1 MIDRRQFLGAPALIS
16 GAGLAGAFVQD
27 GGAKWWETMR
37 RLGQLNINEQDAGSL
52 DVGRWIGYWKEIGV
66 DGLIVSCAGIMAFYP
81 SNVPHHR
88 RASSLGARDLFGEYS
103 SAARKAGIRVIAR
116 LDPSHAFDEFFRARP
131 EWFARNAK
139 GAEIRHNENPELVRT
154 CEFSGYYHEHMKAII
169 DEIVSRYDPDAFYTN
184 AWPGTGLG
192 SLCHCGNCRQ
202 RFGGGLP
209 AAVNRRDPA
218 YRKWTEAR
226 LERVLEV
233 WRIWQQAA
241 EANRADRVYVGN
253 LGGSIRAEVNV
264 RKVAAVAKWMNADHQ
279 DRSGAVPMWDCA
291 QQGRIGYAVMRGRP
305 VTNVTSG
312 YNMGDNIWRHT
323 AKSRPEA
330 RMWLKQSAASGMV
343 PWLTWLG
350 GEPKDTRWLETG
362 REVFPWLKRH
372 EAHFANVRSMARVGL
387 VWPQRTQVW
396 SESAN
401 NTESLQGFYF
411 ALLEGRIP
419 FDLIHDEDLTPER
432 LRGYSAVA
440 LPNAALLSE
449 AACAA
454 LRGYVAGGGGL
465 VSTYETSLYDEWG
478 ARRADFGLAAA
489 FGAQAANADP
499 GQQRNSYLKIVAKH
513 EILSGFEGTTY
524 LPGPRNRVVLS
535 DSRGALLRRVNGF
548 PAFPPEMVYERG
560 NPDGGPELVV
570 REQGG
575 RSAYF
580 ASDVCAT
587 LWRSWNPDLSRLLS
601 NAVRWAARGRTGV
614 EVNGS
619 GLVDIFYW
627 ETRPGLAVHI
637 LNYTNPA
644 LMKGPAR
651 EIYPQGEQRV
661 RLELPE
667 GFRVKKVTALEAER
681 AIPFTVRG
689 GHVEF
694 TLPGVRELEVAAIE
708 RA

>member
-1 MIDRRQFLGAPALIS
+1 MLRRDFLAAPAFLPAVN
-16 GAGLAGAFVQD
+16 GAEMNLQN
-27 GGAKWWETMR
+27 GGPHWWETMR
-37 RLGQLNINEQDAGSL
+37 RLGQLNINEQDAATL
-52 DVGRWIGYWKEIGV
+52 DAGRWIRYWKEVGV

-81 SNVPHHR
+81 TNVPHHR
-88 RASSLGARDLFGEYS
+88 RAATLGARDLFAEYS
-103 SAARKAGIRVIAR
+103 AEARKAGIRVIAR

-131 EWFARNAK
+131 EWFARSPK

-154 CEFSGYYHEHMKAII
+154 CEFSGYFHEHMKAII

-192 SLCHCGNCRQ
+192 SLCYCENCRR
-202 RFGGGLP
+202 RFGNDLP
-209 AAVNRRDPA
+209 ASANRRDPA

-226 LERVLEV
+226 LDRVLEV

-241 EANRADRVYVGN
+241 ESNRPDRVYVGN
-253 LGGSIRAEVNV
+253 LGGSIRAQVNV
-264 RKVAAVAKWMNADHQ
+264 RRIAAVAKWMNADHQ

-350 GEPKDTRWLETG
+350 GDPKDTRWLETG
-362 REVFPWLKRH
+362 REVFPWLKKH
-372 EAHFANVRSMARVGL
+372 EAHFANVRSLARIGL

-396 SESAN
+396 SETAN

-419 FDLIHDEDLTPER
+419 FDLIHDEDITPER
-432 LRGYSAVA
+432 LRAYAAVA
-440 LPNAALLSE
+440 LPNAALLSD
-449 AACAA
+449 ATCAA
-454 LRGYVAGGGGL
+454 LRGYVEGGGGL

-478 ARRADFGLAAA
+478 VRRPDFGIASTL
-489 FGAQAANADP
+489 GARVSGADP
-499 GQQRNSYLKIVAKH
+499 GQQRNAYLKIISPH
-513 EILSGFEGTTY
+513 EILRGFDGTTY
-524 LPGPRNRVVLS
+524 LPGPRNRVVLQ
-535 DSRGALLRRVNGF
+535 DDRGAVLRRVNGF
-548 PAFPPEMVYERG
+548 PAFPPEMVYERA
-560 NPDGGPELVV
+560 NPDGGPELIV
-570 REQGG
+570 REQKG

-601 NAVRWAARGRTGV
+601 NAVRWAARGQIGTEAVGA
-614 EVNGS
+614 
-619 GLVDIFYW
+619 GLADIFVW

-637 LNYTNPA
+637 VNYTNPA

-651 EIYPQGEQRV
+651 EIYPLGEQKV
-661 RLELPE
+661 RLELPA
-667 GFRVKKVTALEAER
+667 GFQPKRVFALEAEKP
-681 AIPFTVRG
+681 IPFAVRN
-689 GHVEF
+689 GHLEF